1 MFLEWQSIRRF
12 RSDRPRAPRATV
24 AAGSPDTV
32 DADGEIVAGP
42 TVSDD
47 DAVYGYVGAAVAGV
61 LCNGV
66 TASVALDKSQS
77 DSDPGSSGSRVV
89 VAWVTPPPPTG
100 GSIAPFLMVG
110 IGALLVGMFL
120 VVADRRTDAMPAEIP
135 GSTAEAG
142 S

>member
-1 MFLEWQSIRRF
+1 MFLGWQSIRRF
-12 RSDRPRAPRATV
+12 RSDRPRAQRATV

-32 DADGEIVAGP
+32 DADGEIVAAP

-47 DAVYGYVGAAVAGV
+47 DAVYGYVGAIAGV

-66 TASVALDKSQS
+66 TASVAPDKSQS
-77 DSDPGSSGSRVV
+77 DSDPGNNGSTVV
-89 VAWVTPPPPTG
+89 VAWVTPPPTG

-110 IGALLVGMFL
+110 IGALLAGMFL
-120 VVADRRTDAMPAEIP
+120 VVADRRADAMPAEIP